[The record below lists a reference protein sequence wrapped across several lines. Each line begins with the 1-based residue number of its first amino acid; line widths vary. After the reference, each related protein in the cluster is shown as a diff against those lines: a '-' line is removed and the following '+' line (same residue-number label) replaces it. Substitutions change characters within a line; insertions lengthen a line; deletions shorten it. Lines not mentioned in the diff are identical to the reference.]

1 MRSISSSAESTTS
14 TRWHIDASTL
24 AILERVFAMDQFPNV
39 ETRRQLGADLNVS
52 TRQIQVW
59 FQNRRQRERKL
70 KSSSGGL
77 SQLTPSTASPVTSSE
92 DISSALIEFSSTAEE
107 ETKRKDAAHHSG
119 IPLAPMPRA
128 YSSGAGAVPGSS
140 DAPIMD
146 PSKENDCDE
155 AGNSMELG
163 IEETCM
169 QEPPLARPSQLLK
182 EAQVASLGWL
192 GAMPPLLPRLS
203 HVSNLGSLAG
213 KGGDQLRPAL
223 SSFSPLVGEIG
234 PSVAAR
240 LAAACQSTLIGRT
253 LQAYGGIVQVITE
266 ARAPYKLLSV
276 SPGWQRLSG
285 WTRDEVV
292 GRTLKLL
299 QGPMTEPDALAAL
312 MRGVHTQQPV
322 SLRLTNYTK
331 TGVSFVHQLSCEPL
345 RDPAGETQCFQAT
358 SLVLRRPGEAE
369 AAEELAVGHMPTVCR
384 DQVPPLWPLLGS
396 RSLQPEP
403 PQQPAPSADDDF
415 DLFGWLV
422 SDKGE
427 IDADIMEN
435 ALIPT
440 SLYGGGGLGTTTV
453 C

>member
-1 MRSISSSAESTTS
+1 
-14 TRWHIDASTL
+14 
-24 AILERVFAMDQFPNV
+24 
-39 ETRRQLGADLNVS
+39 
-52 TRQIQVW
+52 
-59 FQNRRQRERKL
+59 
-70 KSSSGGL
+70 
-77 SQLTPSTASPVTSSE
+77 
-92 DISSALIEFSSTAEE
+92 
-107 ETKRKDAAHHSG
+107 
-119 IPLAPMPRA
+119 
-128 YSSGAGAVPGSS
+128 
-140 DAPIMD
+140 
-146 PSKENDCDE
+146 
-155 AGNSMELG
+155 
-163 IEETCM
+163 
-169 QEPPLARPSQLLK
+169 
-182 EAQVASLGWL
+182 
-192 GAMPPLLPRLS
+192 
-203 HVSNLGSLAG
+203 
-213 KGGDQLRPAL
+213 L

-266 ARAPYKLLSV
+266 ARAPYKILSV

-415 DLFGWLV
+415 DLFGWCHAPLRP
-422 SDKGE
+422 SSLRLSCPDPTRTLDLWKPRL
-427 IDADIMEN
+427 
-435 ALIPT
+435 ALAFEPRSYQVTPPPLAFAGSSVTRAKLTQISWRT
-440 SLYGGGGLGTTTV
+440 L
-453 C
+453 